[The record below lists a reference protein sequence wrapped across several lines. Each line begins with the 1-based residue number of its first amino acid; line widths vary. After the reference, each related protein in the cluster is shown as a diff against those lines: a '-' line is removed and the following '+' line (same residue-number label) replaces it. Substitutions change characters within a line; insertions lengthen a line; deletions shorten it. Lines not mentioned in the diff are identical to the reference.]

1 MLVGHTISDELGVI
15 LALDQGVC
23 EFLCRPEAEIVGVSY
38 LDLTCPEDRS
48 WNKIIVDAIDHNGK
62 PVTFQK
68 RYLLP
73 TGVTISCEV
82 QASRLGEGR
91 NRERLIGTL
100 HQLNPKPVS
109 ITPLSLWQ
117 SARRMSETLERR
129 RAELGD
135 DLFSDYPWTVLL
147 HLYLAEAEGQCVDET
162 ALAARAGTPGRM
174 LVRWLRALEQRGLVE
189 FLARPMCIAQL
200 TNEGISKVEKLLG
213 EAAV

>member
-38 LDLTCPEDRS
+38 LDLTCPKDRS

-91 NRERLIGTL
+91 DRNPTSAQSKTGFHHACVSLAIRASYERDIGA
-100 HQLNPKPVS
+100 
-109 ITPLSLWQ
+109 
-117 SARRMSETLERR
+117 SAGG
-129 RAELGD
+129 AWG
-135 DLFSDYPWTVLL
+135 
-147 HLYLAEAEGQCVDET
+147 
-162 ALAARAGTPGRM
+162 
-174 LVRWLRALEQRGLVE
+174 
-189 FLARPMCIAQL
+189 
-200 TNEGISKVEKLLG
+200 
-213 EAAV
+213 